1 MKEKALQYPQS
12 FTVKIIVEN
21 ILTDKENK
29 KNIEAM
35 LLSENIKGTDWSYK
49 LSKEAKY
56 VSYNIG
62 IIVTDQKQMDRLYG
76 KMKNL
81 PYIKYA
87 I

>member
-62 IIVTDQKQMDRLYG
+62 IIVTDQNQMDRLYG